1 MYPMKQPGCALRIVR
16 ARTFNLGM
24 EIRVLFFGMLKDL
37 VGSSAESLT
46 LPVGSVLADVLDHY
60 ASRVPRLQ
68 ALSSS
73 LAMSINQEYANRD
86 TKLNAHD
93 EVALLPPVSGGTSR
107 ASLVREERAAPC

>member
-1 MYPMKQPGCALRIVR
+1 
-16 ARTFNLGM
+16 
-24 EIRVLFFGMLKDL
+24 MLKDL

-46 LPVGSVLADVLDHY
+46 LPAGSVLADVLDHY

-93 EVALLPPVSGGTSR
+93 EVALLPPVSGG
-107 ASLVREERAAPC
+107 CQC

>member
-46 LPVGSVLADVLDHY
+46 LPAGSVLADVLGTPEDY
-60 ASRVPRLQ
+60 GGVAVWRVP
-68 ALSSS
+68 
-73 LAMSINQEYANRD
+73 
-86 TKLNAHD
+86 
-93 EVALLPPVSGGTSR
+93 PPPT
-107 ASLVREERAAPC
+107 